1 MALAT
6 PKDFKFG
13 ALLQNVSTD
22 QKVRVLNN
30 VRGNEFDATNGSGYE
45 ITVHSCEANNYE
57 LIEDGSNFKPSKEFM
72 ALVRSY

>member
-1 MALAT
+1 MTLAT

-13 ALLQNVSTD
+13 ALLQEVSTG
-22 QKVRVLNN
+22 QLVRVLNN
-30 VRGNEFDATNGSGYE
+30 VRGDEFDVTNGSGHE
-45 ITVHSCEANNYE
+45 ITAHSCEASNYE